1 MRLTKELLHGYNV
14 LNAKKGS
21 STLDVQQ
28 AENRWVMRIG
38 ALTDESVLEWN
49 QSFPAATVIRNEEV

>member
-1 MRLTKELLHGYNV
+1 MWLTKQFMDGYNV
-14 LNAKKGS
+14 FNAKKGS

-49 QSFPAATVIRNEEV
+49 QSFPATTVIRNEEV